1 MRDRNCVAERCVA
14 LAGSIVCANTRN
26 PAPGDNHARDHNV
39 AARSTADRDH
49 PALSDL
55 LIRGQASLS
64 LRNSKILAHPR
75 AGPELRRPARR
86 FPGDVYACTIIEPT
100 RRQSRAPA
108 EETVMGNLLHYALVF
123 LVVAL
128 IAAAVGFGGVAG
140 VAMEGARLLF
150 WVFIILFLV
159 SLVAGVVRRG

>member
-1 MRDRNCVAERCVA
+1 LRWS
-14 LAGSIVCANTRN
+14 GSVGANTLN
-26 PAPGDNHARDHNV
+26 HTPGDDHARDHNV

-49 PALSDL
+49 SALSDL
-55 LIRGQASLS
+55 LITSALPGTYDPGAAFFWRRLS
-64 LRNSKILAHPR
+64 LHNHGA
-75 AGPELRRPARR
+75 AMATRPAGR
-86 FPGDVYACTIIEPT
+86 GVI
-100 RRQSRAPA
+100 
-108 EETVMGNLLHYALVF
+108 MGNLLHYAIVF

-128 IAAAVGFGGVAG
+128 VAAAIGFGGVAG